1 MVPLNARSV
10 LGPKQR
16 SAAMKWQRLIGDALN
31 GGRRSVMDGE
41 DAAMDH
47 GQGAF
52 RCVVSKQM
60 VGIFVAVW
68 TRSGLRRH
76 VRHPG
81 VSAVGAGVLGRL
93 GNKVGGGRSRHA
105 RTVHESKNWHDGVR
119 ACASTYAGR
128 GVRPVL
134 AARHELLL
142 RLLPPGLRR
151 RGRRRATPE
160 RQRGGHPL
168 EDELPQLRRR
178 AAGTGTGG
186 AAQEDS

>member
-31 GGRRSVMDGE
+31 GGRSVQDGE
-41 DAAMDH
+41 DAAQGAAMDH
-47 GQGAF
+47 GQGVF

-93 GNKVGGGRSRHA
+93 GNKVGGGVAADA
-105 RTVHESKNWHDGVR
+105 RMAHRRKNTGMT
-119 ACASTYAGR
+119 AC
-128 GVRPVL
+128 V
-134 AARHELLL
+134 
-142 RLLPPGLRR
+142 RLLP
-151 RGRRRATPE
+151 RRARCRSGSCCTA
-160 RQRGGHPL
+160 
-168 EDELPQLRRR
+168 R
-178 AAGTGTGG
+178 ASASS
-186 AAQEDS
+186 AAT

>member
-76 VRHPG
+76 VER
-81 VSAVGAGVLGRL
+81 
-93 GNKVGGGRSRHA
+93 
-105 RTVHESKNWHDGVR
+105 
-119 ACASTYAGR
+119 
-128 GVRPVL
+128 
-134 AARHELLL
+134 
-142 RLLPPGLRR
+142 RR
-151 RGRRRATPE
+151 RG
-160 RQRGGHPL
+160 
-168 EDELPQLRRR
+168 
-178 AAGTGTGG
+178 AAG
-186 AAQEDS
+186 